1 MKMAEIREE
10 LYDLS
15 VSYEL
20 PRLRE
25 LADATFRRT
34 PVKRARAKAKK
45 LTEEVKRHIRDV
57 YAEHPDWSNR
67 RIGQQCGVDGGRVSE
82 TLAGFRT

>member
-10 LYDLS
+10 LYALAEE
-15 VSYEL
+15 YEI
-20 PRLRE
+20 PRIAE
-25 LADATFRRT
+25 LADATFRRP
-34 PVKRARAKAKK
+34 PVKRARARAKK
-45 LTEEVKRHIRDV
+45 LTEEIKAHIREV